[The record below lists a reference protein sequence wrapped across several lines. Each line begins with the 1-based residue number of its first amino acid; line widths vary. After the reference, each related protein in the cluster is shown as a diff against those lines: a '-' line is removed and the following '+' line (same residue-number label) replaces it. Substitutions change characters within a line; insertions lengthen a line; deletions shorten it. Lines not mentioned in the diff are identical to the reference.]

1 MLIRVLDIEGGK
13 EKMSENLDVIYL
25 FGFSGLTG
33 NQLQILLPILK
44 SQIKKNTK
52 LGLVLI
58 QDGVIGITTR
68 GKIPLQM
75 EELLG
80 LGISVFAMKPDMKAR
95 GIAPEYIHDKI
106 KTIDYNDLIDVIDAT
121 PKVISWM

>member
-1 MLIRVLDIEGGK
+1 MV
-13 EKMSENLDVIYL
+13 ENLDMVYL

-33 NQLQILLPILK
+33 NHLERLLPILK
-44 SQIKKNTK
+44 NQIKKNTK

-58 QDGVIGITTR
+58 HDGIIGITTK
-68 GKIPLQM
+68 GKIPNQM

-80 LGISVFAMKPDMKAR
+80 LDVTVFAMRSDMKAR
-95 GIAPEYIHDKI
+95 GIAPEYVHDKI
-106 KTIDYNDLIDVIDAT
+106 KSIDYDDLIDVIDTT

>member
-1 MLIRVLDIEGGK
+1 
-13 EKMSENLDVIYL
+13 MSENLDILYL

-33 NQLQILLPILK
+33 NQLKILLPILK

-58 QDGVIGITTR
+58 QDGVIGISTK
-68 GKIPLQM
+68 GKIPSQM
-75 EELLG
+75 EELLN
-80 LGISVFAMKPDMKAR
+80 LGVNVFAMKSDMRAR
-95 GIAPEYIHDKI
+95 GIAPENIHDNI
-106 KTIDYNDLIDVIDAT
+106 KSIEYDDLIDVIDAT